1 MWAYLFTL
9 IVGAAGAAYGTW
21 QVQEWRWTA
30 ADKQRVE
37 QGAKDLHRALER
49 AQASSGVF
57 ETKRTSNEIQYRTI
71 TVTVKEFVDRPVYLQ
86 QCMDSDGLRLL
97 NEQISGNPNPGKLG
111 LKLPRS

>member
-30 ADKQRVE
+30 AEKQRLE

-57 ETKRTSNEIQYRTI
+57 ENKRTANETKYRTV
-71 TVTVKEFVDRPVYLQ
+71 TVTVKEFIDRPVYGAA
-86 QCMDSDGLRLL
+86 CIDPDGLRVL
-97 NEQISGNPNPGKLG
+97 NEQISGNPNPGRLG
-111 LKLPRS
+111 LKLPAP